1 MRTTY
6 FRTLIQQRKWT
17 FEALCIQWKRARE
30 DLAQKDNDPRLASV
44 TLSRRTFDR
53 WMKGDLVTPRPDTA
67 RVVEHLFGLTC
78 AELFGPPP
86 TEVPQP
92 PIPALQLSRTT
103 EGISSIT
110 VAGYRSEEW
119 GSPTDVLTQA
129 RELVTSNTD
138 PALLVMAQEAIE
150 DIVSRYEAR
159 GPHELVGE
167 TRLLRR
173 MLHTLLRGR
182 QTAAQR
188 QHLFGLASRVSG
200 LLGYMAVNAGRP
212 EHAQAYCEEAESLAD
227 MAQDTMAKMWALGTR
242 ALGLY
247 YTGDYAESDA
257 AAAAGIALAPQNP
270 QAIRLF
276 VNGRARALARLGDRD
291 GANRAIDSALEVSD
305 RQQVLPGG
313 ITACISFEPYSPAR
327 TLANAVTAHLSLGET
342 EQVQRYADQ
351 LEDLITRSDS
361 QWTKALVSL
370 DVASSYLL
378 QGDPDL
384 EQAIAVGR
392 SALRAG
398 GPVPIRSVQQRG
410 AELLQQADRW
420 RSEPQVRHYAE
431 ELQAL
436 AEAVSPPV
444 HHDGRQP

>member
-17 FEALCIQWKRARE
+17 YEALCIQWKRARE
-30 DLAQKDNDPRLASV
+30 DLAEKDNDPRLASV

-53 WMKGDLVTPRPDTA
+53 WMKGDVSTPRPDTA

-86 TEVPQP
+86 
-92 PIPALQLSRTT
+92 PASGGQSPDPSLEPARTVD
-103 EGISSIT
+103 GIT
-110 VAGYRSEEW
+110 APDRSDEW

-138 PALLVMAQEAIE
+138 PALLVMSQGVIE
-150 DIVSRYEAR
+150 DIVSRYEAL
-159 GPHELVGE
+159 GPQQLVRE

-182 QTAAQR
+182 QSAEQR
-188 QHLFGLASRVSG
+188 QQLFGLASRASG

-212 EHAQAYCEEAESLAD
+212 EHALAYCAEAESLAD
-227 MAQDTMAKMWALGTR
+227 MAQDVTAKMWALGTR

-247 YTGDYAESDA
+247 YTGDYADSDA
-257 AAAAGIALAPQNP
+257 AAAEGIALAPRHP
-270 QAIRLF
+270 QAIRLL

-291 GANRAIDSALEVSD
+291 GANRAIDAALELSD
-305 RQQVLPGG
+305 GQQDLPGG

-327 TLANAVTAHLSLGET
+327 TLANAVTAHLSLRET
-342 EQVQRYADQ
+342 QQVQRYAGQ
-351 LEDLITRSDS
+351 LEELITLSDS

-370 DVASSYLL
+370 DVASSYLI
-378 QGDPDL
+378 QNDPDL

-398 GPVPIRSVQQRG
+398 GPVPIRSVHQRG

-436 AEAVSPPV
+436 AKPVLSPA
-444 HHDGRQP
+444 HQAGGQL